1 MKRVGRTYV
10 IEIGFTSTQAY
21 KAAQIANVYT
31 QAHVDD
37 QFSANFDATRRASDW
52 LLPRIQDCA

>member
-1 MKRVGRTYV
+1 M